1 MNPGPNYCWH
11 IDGYDKLKPYGFPI
25 HACIDGF
32 SRKVLWLK
40 VVRSNNNP
48 VVVAKSYL
56 EVVRENGGCPT
67 KVRSDCGTENGLL
80 AATQCFFMNDLESH
94 IYGTSPH
101 NQRIEAWWSFYR
113 RSRAT
118 WWINFFKDLMERS
131 VFTPGNDLEMEC
143 LWFCFSNLIQ
153 HDLDTVKDH
162 WNTHFI
168 RRSRHETVS
177 DQTICSFCLN
187 CILLKTI
194 STLLLRNNASIF
206 WRTTL
211 AWRSAAMSMKSI
223 LSMLLTRQI

>member
-1 MNPGPNYCWH
+1 M
-11 IDGYDKLKPYGFPI
+11 
-25 HACIDGF
+25 
-32 SRKVLWLK
+32 
-40 VVRSNNNP
+40 
-48 VVVAKSYL
+48 AKSYV

-113 RSRAT
+113 RSRAA

-143 LWFCFSNLIQ
+143 LWFCFSSLIQ

-177 DQTICSFCLN
+177 GRPDQLFFLPELHSAQDYKHSVTEEQCQH
-187 CILLKTI
+187 ILENHLSVEECRSEYEEYFEYVTAETDLTPPKD
-194 STLLLRNNASIF
+194 
-206 WRTTL
+206 WREGLDLYSHLIDL
-211 AWRSAAMSMKSI
+211 ANHGS
-223 LSMLLTRQI
+223 